1 MKFFTSNL
9 EQQDDKIFSSISKE
23 LARQQNQV
31 ELIASENIVS
41 RAVLEAQ
48 GSIFTNKYAE
58 GYPAKRYYGGCEF
71 ADEIESLAISRLCEL
86 FGCNFANVQPHSGAS
101 ANLSVY
107 LALLQPHDTIMGM
120 SLAAGGHLTHG
131 AMRTISG
138 MWLNSVQYGIKTS
151 PKSSNCDGHLA
162 SFSPLPLLDVSQ
174 NTPAL
179 RFSKNSP
186 SALSQRDFEE
196 VYDPKTRLIDGE
208 GLIDYDQAAE
218 LARQHKPKLIVA
230 GISSYPRIVDW
241 AKFRAI
247 ADEVGALLMVDMAHV
262 AGLVAAG
269 IYPSP
274 VGIADIVTST
284 THKTLRG
291 PRGGVILT
299 NNEELAKKI
308 NSAVFPGLQGGP
320 LMHVIAAKAVAFGE
334 ALQPDFKIYAKQV
347 VANAKILAKT
357 LVDRGF
363 KITTGGT
370 DCHLMV
376 ADLTPLGD
384 ITGKDAE
391 KSLERAGL
399 TCNKNAIP
407 NDPRSPF
414 ITSGL
419 RFGTPA
425 GTTRGFGER
434 EFELIGNLIADV
446 LHGFVK
452 NGEEGNKAKE
462 EQVKAEVIRL
472 CGGFPIY

>member
-1 MKFFTSNL
+1 MKFFNADLKTA
-9 EQQDDKIFSSISKE
+9 DAAIAASIAKE
-23 LARQQNQV
+23 LDRQKYQI

-41 RAVLEAQ
+41 HAVLEAQ
-48 GSIFTNKYAE
+48 GSVFTNKYAE

-71 ADEIESLAISRLCEL
+71 ADEVESLAISRLCEI
-86 FGCNFANVQPHSGAS
+86 FGAKFANVQPHSGAS
-101 ANLSVY
+101 ANLAVY
-107 LALLQPHDTIMGM
+107 LSCLQPGDTILGM

-131 AMRTISG
+131 AQRTISG
-138 MWLNSVQYGIKTS
+138 MWFKSVQYGIRLD
-151 PKSSNCDGHLA
+151 DGL
-162 SFSPLPLLDVSQ
+162 V
-174 NTPAL
+174 
-179 RFSKNSP
+179 
-186 SALSQRDFEE
+186 
-196 VYDPKTRLIDGE
+196 
-208 GLIDYDQAAE
+208 DYDQMEA
-218 LARQHKPKLIVA
+218 LAREHKPKLIIA

-241 AKFRAI
+241 ARFRKV

-274 VGIADIVTST
+274 VGVADIVTST

-334 ALQPDFKIYAKQV
+334 VLQPEFKIYAKQV
-347 VANAKILAKT
+347 VTNAQILAKT
-357 LVDRGF
+357 LIKRGL

-376 ADLTPLGD
+376 VDLTPLETL
-384 ITGKDAE
+384 TGKEAE
-391 KSLERAGL
+391 KVLEHAGL

-414 ITSGL
+414 VTSGL

-425 GTTRGFGER
+425 GTTRGFKEK
-434 EFELIGNLIADV
+434 EFEEIGNLICDV
-446 LHGFVK
+446 LEGFVK
-452 NGEEGNKAKE
+452 NGEEGNKPV
-462 EQVKAEVIRL
+462 EQRVKARVTEL
-472 CGGFPIY
+472 CKQFPIY